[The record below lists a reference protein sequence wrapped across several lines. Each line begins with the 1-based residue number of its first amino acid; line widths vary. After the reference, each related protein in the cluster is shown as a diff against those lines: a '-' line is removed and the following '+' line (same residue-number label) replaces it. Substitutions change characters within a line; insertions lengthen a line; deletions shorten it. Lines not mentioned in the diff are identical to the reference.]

1 MTGWSNYLFGAVVFF
16 GAGSMM
22 LSRTASEWWTTTS
35 IAVTFLAALVF
46 LVRSIIE
53 YRSSRSAPKDSEHI
67 SLI

>member
-1 MTGWSNYLFGAVVFF
+1 
-16 GAGSMM
+16 MM
-22 LSRTASEWWTTTS
+22 LSRTVSEWWTTTS